1 MKANTVLSNPKSER
15 TLPPGPN
22 GLPVVGVA
30 PKVLKD
36 AMGFFLRA
44 FQQYGDVV
52 YFPVG
57 AKKFYMLSH
66 PDHVQY
72 ILQEN
77 NRNYHKAS
85 TYNKLKPLLGN
96 GLVTSDGAY
105 WLRQRR
111 LIQPAFHRKRLA
123 ALASVMTDCATN
135 LLDRWQSAADKDQPL
150 DVADE
155 FMRVTLD
162 VVSQTMFSMSAA
174 GSADEI
180 RRNLPIILERT
191 NEGFWEVVD
200 MAWLPT
206 PRNRQYQKALSKL
219 DAVIY
224 GIIKQRHQS
233 NENFDDLLTMLLESA
248 DAETGERMTDVQ
260 LRDEIITIY
269 LAGHETIANALSW
282 GWYLLAQHPEVVSKL
297 RAEADAVLQGRV
309 PTADDVV
316 NLKYARMV
324 IDEVLRVYPSSW
336 GIARTPLEVD
346 KISGYCIPPGV
357 VVVLSPYIT
366 HRHPAFW
373 DEPEKFDPERFA
385 PEHSAKRHPFAYFP
399 FGGGPRLCIGN
410 NFALMEATLILAMI
424 VQRYELL
431 LVADQVIEPQ
441 PVVTL
446 RPRYGIQMLVRRR
459 RTLDN
464 HNRETI

>member
-1 MKANTVLSNPKSER
+1 MNTNVPNPKSER
-15 TLPPGPN
+15 TLPPGPK

-36 AMGFFLRA
+36 PLGFFFGA

-52 YFPVG
+52 YFPIG
-57 AKKFYMLSH
+57 AKKFYVLSH

-72 ILQEN
+72 ILQET
-77 NRNYHKAS
+77 NRNYLKAS
-85 TYNKLKPLLGN
+85 TYEKLKPLLGN
-96 GLVTSDGAY
+96 GLVTSEGAY

-135 LLDRWQSAADKDQPL
+135 MLDRWQSAADKGQAL
-150 DVADE
+150 NVVDE

-162 VVSQTMFSMSAA
+162 VVSQTMFSTSAA

-180 RRNLPIILERT
+180 GRNLPIILERT
-191 NEGFWEVVD
+191 NERIWEAVD
-200 MAWLPT
+200 LAWLPT

-224 GIIKQRHQS
+224 GIIKQRRQS
-233 NENFDDLLTMLLESA
+233 KENFDDLLTMLLESA
-248 DAETGERMTDVQ
+248 DAETGERMTDTQ
-260 LRDEIITIY
+260 LRDEVMTIY
-269 LAGHETIANALSW
+269 LAGHETTANALSW
-282 GWYLLAQHPEVVSKL
+282 GWYLLAQHPEVVTRL
-297 RAEADAVLQGRV
+297 RAEADAVLQGRI
-309 PTADDVV
+309 PTAEDAP
-316 NLKYARMV
+316 NLKYTRMV
-324 IDEVLRVYPSSW
+324 IDEVLRLYPSVWS
-336 GIARTPLEVD
+336 IARRPLEAD
-346 KISGYCIPPGV
+346 EIGGYRIPPGAV
-357 VVVLSPYIT
+357 VSLSPYIT

-373 DEPEKFDPERFA
+373 DEPEKFDPERFS
-385 PEHSAKRHPFAYFP
+385 PEHSANRHPFAYFP

-424 VQRYELL
+424 VQRYELS

-441 PVVTL
+441 PMVTL
-446 RPRYGIQMLVRRR
+446 RPRYGIQMLVRQR
-459 RTLDN
+459 
-464 HNRETI
+464 